1 MFWQDIEIKSE
12 SEGGVKGVGVTG
24 MSTVLACKRL
34 TGSNLQSETHFL
46 AYYDCLKTNGVMF
59 WQDLPLDKFRQ
70 NEIIKGFV

>member
-34 TGSNLQSETHFL
+34 TGSNLQSETHFFSLLRLSENKRCDVL
-46 AYYDCLKTNGVMF
+46 AGLTLG
-59 WQDLPLDKFRQ
+59 
-70 NEIIKGFV
+70 